1 MNPKLSISAAFA
13 SQFLDFDA
21 REVVCV
27 GKSNVGK
34 STLINGIVNRKNLAY
49 VGQRP
54 GKTRLVNFYNIINNI
69 YLVDVP
75 GYGYA
80 NRSFKEQENYARLM
94 EAYFDDRKNLRAMF
108 VVVDIRRGVS
118 DDDEMM
124 INLASNLRIGCA
136 IVFSK
141 SDKVS
146 YMKQKEMIMSAK
158 NKYKIPVY
166 CFSDSDKSSFDDIT
180 NQFRIWTDY

>member
-1 MNPKLSISAAFA
+1 MNPKLSVSAAFD
-13 SQFLDFDA
+13 SQFIDFDA
-21 REVVCV
+21 IEVVCV

-54 GKTRLVNFYNIINNI
+54 GKTRLVNFYNIVNNV

-124 INLASNLRIGCA
+124 INLASSLRIGCA

-146 YMKQKEMIMSAK
+146 YMKQNEMLFKAK
-158 NKYKIPVY
+158 NKYKVPVY
-166 CFSDSDKSSFDDIT
+166 CFSDIDKTSFDDIR
-180 NQFRIWTDY
+180 NQFKIWTDC